1 MCLAL
6 EDFSFHIGF
15 GLCLSQLRQFRTFEY
30 FVALTVTMFIPGLV
44 SFECFTQVYFLVI
57 HRGTDGS

>member
-44 SFECFTQVYFLVI
+44 SF
-57 HRGTDGS
+57 